1 LEGIKVL
8 EAERHRMILR
18 LLEERSIVGVGDFVE
33 LLSSS
38 DATVRRDI
46 AALAEEGK
54 LRRVRGGAEAINP
67 RLEAHLVGM
76 PFAMSEEVAVPQK
89 RAIAR
94 AASGLIDDNDSIII
108 AGGTTTYALVEFL
121 ALRQLDI
128 LTNSL
133 PIVTQLVAT
142 SRNRVSM
149 PGGTVYR
156 EQKIILSPFEHD
168 ATANFWARKAFVGCY
183 GINRHGVMEADPLI
197 VQAEARLLKRTEQV
211 IVMADSRK
219 LSKHSSIVVLSL
231 EHIAAFITDDA
242 ASESD
247 LEPIRRAGVNV
258 IVARVEAGDTRGT
271 PSSHAAPAM
280 Q

>member
-1 LEGIKVL
+1 VL

-18 LLEERSIVGVGDFVE
+18 LLEERSIVGVTDFVE

-46 AALAEEGK
+46 ASLAEEGK

-76 PFAMSEEVAVPQK
+76 PFAMSEEVAVAQK
-89 RAIAR
+89 RAIAK
-94 AASGLIDDNDSIII
+94 AASALIDDNDSIII

-121 ALRQLDI
+121 AIRQLDI

-133 PIVTQLVAT
+133 PIVTRLLAT

-156 EQKIILSPFEHD
+156 EQNIILSPFEHD
-168 ATANFWARKAFVGCY
+168 ATAHFWARKAFVGCY
-183 GINRHGVMEADPLI
+183 GISRHGVMEADPLI

-219 LSKHSSIVVLSL
+219 LSKQSSIVVLAL
-231 EHIAAFITDDA
+231 EAISAFITDEG
-242 ASESD
+242 ASEAD
-247 LEPIRRAGVNV
+247 LEPIRRAGVHV
-258 IVARVEAGDTRGT
+258 IVARLGADELGSASGSTLPV
-271 PSSHAAPAM
+271 

>member
-1 LEGIKVL
+1 VL

-18 LLEERSIVGVGDFVE
+18 LLEERSIVGVSDLVE

-76 PFAMSEEVAVPQK
+76 PYVMSEEVAVAQK

-94 AASGLIDDNDSIII
+94 AASGLIGDNDSIII
-108 AGGTTTYALVEFL
+108 AGGTTTYGLVEFL
-121 ALRQLDI
+121 ANRQLDI

-133 PIVTQLVAT
+133 PIVTRLLAT

-168 ATANFWARKAFVGCY
+168 ATAHFWARKAFVGCY
-183 GINRHGVMEADPLI
+183 GISRHGVMEADPLI

-231 EHIAAFITDDA
+231 ENIAAFITDDGA
-242 ASESD
+242 HESD

-258 IVARVEAGDTRGT
+258 IVAKIDADDAGSRSTAGT
-271 PSSHAAPAM
+271 SFSM

>member
-1 LEGIKVL
+1 ML

-18 LLEERSIVGVGDFVE
+18 LLEQRSIVGISDFVE
-33 LLSSS
+33 SLSIS

-46 AALAEEGK
+46 AALAEVGK

-76 PFAMSEEVAVPQK
+76 PFTMSEEVAVAQK
-89 RAIAR
+89 RAIAK

-108 AGGTTTYALVEFL
+108 AGGTTTCALVEFL
-121 ALRQLDI
+121 AVRQLDI

-133 PIVTQLVAT
+133 PIVTKLVAT
-142 SRNRVSM
+142 SRNRVSV

-197 VQAEARLLKRTEQV
+197 VQAEVRLLKRTEQV

-219 LSKHSSIVVLSL
+219 FNKHSSIVVLSL
-231 EHIAAFITDDA
+231 ENISAFITDEG

-247 LEPIRRAGVNV
+247 LEPLRRAGVNV
-258 IVARVEAGDTRGT
+258 IVAGTDAADTGGV
-271 PSSHAAPAM
+271 PSTGFSPST

>member
-1 LEGIKVL
+1 ML

-18 LLEERSIVGVGDFVE
+18 LLEERSIVGVSDFVE

-76 PFAMSEEVAVPQK
+76 PFAMSEEVAVAQK
-89 RAIAR
+89 RAIAK
-94 AASGLIDDNDSIII
+94 AASNLIEDNDSIII

-121 ALRQLDI
+121 AVRQLDI

-133 PIVTQLVAT
+133 PIVTRLLAT

-149 PGGTVYR
+149 PGGTIYR

-219 LSKHSSIVVLSL
+219 LGKHSSIVVLSL
-231 EHIAAFITDDA
+231 ENVSAFITDEG

-247 LEPIRRAGVNV
+247 LEPLRRAGVNV
-258 IVARVEAGDTRGT
+258 IIAKIDTSDAGVAAGGA
-271 PSSHAAPAM
+271 SSSM

>member
-1 LEGIKVL
+1 ML

-18 LLEERSIVGVGDFVE
+18 LLEQRSIVGISDFVE
-33 LLSSS
+33 SLSSS

-46 AALAEEGK
+46 AALAEEGR

-76 PFAMSEEVAVPQK
+76 PFVMSEEVAVAQK
-89 RAIAR
+89 RAIAK
-94 AASGLIDDNDSIII
+94 AASSLIDDNDSIII

-121 ALRQLDI
+121 AVRQLDI

-133 PIVTQLVAT
+133 PIVTKLVAT

-231 EHIAAFITDDA
+231 ENISAFITDEG

-247 LEPIRRAGVNV
+247 LEPLRRAGVNV
-258 IVARVEAGDTRGT
+258 IVARTDAADTGGA
-271 PSSHAAPAM
+271 PSTGFSP
-280 Q
+280 

>member
-1 LEGIKVL
+1 VL

-18 LLEERSIVGVGDFVE
+18 ILEERSIVGVTDFVE

-46 AALAEEGK
+46 ASLAQEGK

-67 RLEAHLVGM
+67 RLQAHLVGM
-76 PFAMSEEVAVPQK
+76 PFAMSEAVAVAQK
-89 RAIAR
+89 RAIAK
-94 AASGLIDDNDSIII
+94 AASVLIDDNDSIII

-121 ALRQLDI
+121 AIRQLDI

-133 PIVTQLVAT
+133 PIATRLLST

-156 EQKIILSPFEHD
+156 EQNIILSPFEHD

-183 GINRHGVMEADPLI
+183 GINRHGVMETDPLI

-231 EHIAAFITDDA
+231 ENVSAFITDEG

-258 IVARVEAGDTRGT
+258 IVAKMVDAGGSGAAAANVMG
-271 PSSHAAPAM
+271 SSSV

>member
-1 LEGIKVL
+1 LAVL

-18 LLEERSIVGVGDFVE
+18 LLEERSIVGVTDFVE

-46 AALAEEGK
+46 ASLAEEGK

-67 RLEAHLVGM
+67 RFEAHLVGM
-76 PFAMSEEVAVPQK
+76 PFAMSEEVAVAQK
-89 RAIAR
+89 RAIAK
-94 AASGLIDDNDSIII
+94 AASSLIDDNDSIFIT
-108 AGGTTTYALVEFL
+108 GGTTTYALVEFL
-121 ALRQLDI
+121 ASRQLDI
-128 LTNSL
+128 LTHSL
-133 PIVTQLVAT
+133 PIVTRLLAT

-149 PGGTVYR
+149 PGGTVFR

-168 ATANFWARKAFVGCY
+168 ATAHFWARKAFMGCY

-219 LSKHSSIVVLSL
+219 LSKHSSIVVLPL
-231 EHIAAFITDDA
+231 EAVSTFITDEGA
-242 ASESD
+242 READ

-258 IVARVEAGDTRGT
+258 IVAKLDADDAGGGST
-271 PSSHAAPAM
+271 SSVSASK

>member
-1 LEGIKVL
+1 M
-8 EAERHRMILR
+8 H
-18 LLEERSIVGVGDFVE
+18 
-33 LLSSS
+33 SS

-46 AALAEEGK
+46 AALAEQGK

-67 RLEAHLVGM
+67 RLQAHLVGV

-89 RAIAR
+89 RAIAK
-94 AASGLIDDNDSIII
+94 AASDLIDDNDSIII

-121 ALRQLDI
+121 AHRQLDI

-183 GINRHGVMEADPLI
+183 GIEQVTGVMEADPLI
-197 VQAEARLLKRTEQV
+197 VQAEARLLKRAEQV
-211 IVMADSRK
+211 IVMADRRK

-231 EHIAAFITDDA
+231 ENVFAFITDDGANA
-242 ASESD
+242 AD

-258 IVARVEAGDTRGT
+258 IVAQVEVG
-271 PSSHAAPAM
+271 AAPATSSHVLPSM

>member
-1 LEGIKVL
+1 
-8 EAERHRMILR
+8 M
-18 LLEERSIVGVGDFVE
+18 GVGEFVE
-33 LLSSS
+33 LLNSS
-38 DATVRRDI
+38 DATIRRDI

-76 PFAMSEEVAVPQK
+76 PFAMSEVVAVPQK
-89 RAIAR
+89 RAIAK
-94 AASGLIDDNDSIII
+94 AASNLIDDHDSIII

-183 GINRHGVMEADPLI
+183 GINRHGLMEADPLI

-231 EHIAAFITDDA
+231 ANISAFITDDG
-242 ASESD
+242 ASEAD

-258 IVARVEAGDTRGT
+258 IVVEVEPGAARQGV
-271 PSSHAAPAM
+271 
-280 Q
+280 

>member
-1 LEGIKVL
+1 ML

-94 AASGLIDDNDSIII
+94 AASSLIDDNDSIII

-231 EHIAAFITDDA
+231 ENISVFITDDA

-258 IVARVEAGDTRGT
+258 IIARVEAGDTRGA
-271 PSSHAAPAM
+271 PSSHAPAM

>member
-1 LEGIKVL
+1 VL

-18 LLEERSIVGVGDFVE
+18 ILEERSIVGVTDFVE

-46 AALAEEGK
+46 ASLAEEGK

-67 RLEAHLVGM
+67 RLQAHLVGM
-76 PFAMSEEVAVPQK
+76 PFAMSEAVAVAQK
-89 RAIAR
+89 RAIAK
-94 AASGLIDDNDSIII
+94 AASVLIDDNDS
-108 AGGTTTYALVEFL
+108 TTTYALVEFL
-121 ALRQLDI
+121 AIRQLDI

-133 PIVTQLVAT
+133 PIVTRLLST

-156 EQKIILSPFEHD
+156 EQNIILSPFEHD
-168 ATANFWARKAFVGCY
+168 ATAHFWARKAFVGCY
-183 GINRHGVMEADPLI
+183 GISRHGVMEADPLI

-231 EHIAAFITDDA
+231 ENVSAFITDEGA
-242 ASESD
+242 NESD

-258 IVARVEAGDTRGT
+258 IVARMDAEGDGAATAMG
-271 PSSHAAPAM
+271 SSSV

>member
-1 LEGIKVL
+1 VL

-18 LLEERSIVGVGDFVE
+18 LLEERSIVAVSDFVE

-76 PFAMSEEVAVPQK
+76 PYAMSEEVAVAQK

-94 AASGLIDDNDSIII
+94 AASELIDDNDSIII
-108 AGGTTTYALVEFL
+108 AGGTTTYGLVQFL
-121 ALRQLDI
+121 VNRQLDI

-133 PIVTQLVAT
+133 PIVTRLLET

-168 ATANFWARKAFVGCY
+168 ATAHFWARKAFVGCY
-183 GINRHGVMEADPLI
+183 GISRHGVMEADPLI

-219 LSKHSSIVVLSL
+219 LNKHSSIVVLSL
-231 EHIAAFITDDA
+231 ENIAAFITDDGA
-242 ASESD
+242 HESD

-258 IVARVEAGDTRGT
+258 IVAKIDADDAGRATTGT
-271 PSSHAAPAM
+271 SLSM